1 MLLYGLACTEMPWGE
16 HFTFDMRG
24 ETLMVALTTY
34 ILEVVVV
41 VINQVGVTGTRSYH
55 YGYVVTH
62 TVMKVSIRR

>member
-1 MLLYGLACTEMPWGE
+1 
-16 HFTFDMRG
+16 
-24 ETLMVALTTY
+24 MVALTTY
-34 ILEVVVV
+34 ILEVVV